1 MLRYNL
7 NRPNR
12 MIMVK
17 QDFATKLQMVLSS
30 CSSPKHK
37 EYFTVAAIGHFVP
50 FIRLVNMNILIHL

>member
-7 NRPNR
+7 DRVNR

-17 QDFATKLQMVLSS
+17 QDSATKLEVVLSS
-30 CSSPKHK
+30 CSSPIHK

-50 FIRLVNMNILIHL
+50 FIRLVNINS